1 MIYHLITNEFFKIIF
16 RKRTYIGF
24 LLIIVLIPF
33 IVWAIDDG
41 GTALEKAIYGQLSD
55 SFFFVGSLLNGYL
68 ASYLILAILINHMPF
83 LSTIVAADIFSAE
96 YSNSTFRFYL
106 TRPVSRGAVLSS
118 KIVIVICYT
127 TILLGFFFGYSL
139 LISTLWLG
147 TGELAVFD
155 KGILFLPENEIFYR
169 FTIAFVASNIV
180 MITISCLCLFISTIS
195 RNSVTPIIITI
206 SVVFIGTAISLI
218 PIDFFDRI
226 NPYLFT
232 GYINSF
238 LVAFNDPIPWGHI
251 RDLLTICIMWSGV
264 FLALSFY
271 FFLNRDIID

>member
-1 MIYHLITNEFFKIIF
+1 MY
-16 RKRTYIGF
+16 KR
-24 LLIIVLIPF
+24 
-33 IVWAIDDG
+33 
-41 GTALEKAIYGQLSD
+41 QS
-55 SFFFVGSLLNGYL
+55 
-68 ASYLILAILINHMPF
+68 
-83 LSTIVAADIFSAE
+83 
-96 YSNSTFRFYL
+96 
-106 TRPVSRGAVLSS
+106 
-118 KIVIVICYT
+118 
-127 TILLGFFFGYSL
+127 
-139 LISTLWLG
+139 
-147 TGELAVFD
+147 
-155 KGILFLPENEIFYR
+155 YR
-169 FTIAFVASNIV
+169 FIIAFVASNIV

>member
-1 MIYHLITNEFFKIIF
+1 MQQIIIQLVLL
-16 RKRTYIGF
+16 Y
-24 LLIIVLIPF
+24 LLI
-33 IVWAIDDG
+33 
-41 GTALEKAIYGQLSD
+41 
-55 SFFFVGSLLNGYL
+55 GS
-68 ASYLILAILINHMPF
+68 P
-83 LSTIVAADIFSAE
+83 
-96 YSNSTFRFYL
+96 
-106 TRPVSRGAVLSS
+106 
-118 KIVIVICYT
+118 
-127 TILLGFFFGYSL
+127 FFGYSL

-147 TGELAVFD
+147 TGELAVFN

-218 PIDFFDRI
+218 PIDFFNRI